1 MMQDVPQGNVSN
13 FYLDFVAKPKEEQMG
28 DKGDKNKHK
37 HDKQAMIA
45 KADAEKKKHQQP
57 TQSSK
62 NFGK

>member
-1 MMQDVPQGNVSN
+1 
-13 FYLDFVAKPKEEQMG
+13 MG

-37 HDKQAMIA
+37 HDKQVMIA

-57 TQSSK
+57 TNATK

>member
-1 MMQDVPQGNVSN
+1 
-13 FYLDFVAKPKEEQMG
+13 MG

-37 HDKQAMIA
+37 HNKQVMIA

-57 TQSSK
+57 TLSAK

>member
-1 MMQDVPQGNVSN
+1 
-13 FYLDFVAKPKEEQMG
+13 MG

-45 KADAEKKKHQQP
+45 KADAEKKKHQQTTP
-57 TQSSK
+57 SAK